1 MRNSVILI
9 VAIVQGIF
17 FGLLLLLIF
26 VNRARQSYRA
36 QRATSAANRVAEP
49 LQKWLLGIGSAA
61 DLASV
66 LRRLPERDALDQL
79 TVHVAPR
86 AAPEQLAQLARALRE
101 DRWVRRILGQ
111 STSRWW
117 WRRLDAARLLAV
129 VGSLRD
135 RMLLRQL
142 LGDAH
147 AAVQA
152 AASTCLTRVGDYAL
166 VEHVLDTLHTRPPIV
181 RVFQLRILRENW
193 KNTVPALLERLVPV
207 APMAK
212 LQVWIALAESLGDSR
227 CLFPLM
233 AFSNH
238 PVVEMRISA
247 ARALRRYVHP
257 DAEAVLRQMM
267 RDGDWRVRAQAARG
281 LGAVGAVG
289 ANGGEAV
296 SELSFALADR
306 SWWVR
311 FRSALALAQ
320 LGEVGRRALR
330 AARERPDRFV
340 ADMAAMVSGLS
351 DGAVM
356 ELAEA

>member
-1 MRNSVILI
+1 MRSSVILV
-9 VAIVQGIF
+9 VALVQGIF

-26 VNRARQSYRA
+26 VNRARHSIRA
-36 QRATSAANRVAEP
+36 QRAASAANRVAEP
-49 LQKWLLGIGSAA
+49 LQRWLLGIGTAT

-79 TVHVAPR
+79 TIHVASKV
-86 AAPEQLAQLARALRE
+86 APEQVAQLARSLRE
-101 DRWVRRILGQ
+101 DRWVRRMLAQ
-111 STSRWW
+111 ADSRWW

-129 VGSLRD
+129 VGSVRD
-135 RMLLRQL
+135 RTLLRRL
-142 LGDAH
+142 LGDKH

-152 AASTCLTRVGDYAL
+152 AASTCLTRVGDQAL
-166 VEHVLDTLHTRPPIV
+166 IEHVLDTLHTRPPIV

-193 KNTVPALLERLVPV
+193 KYAVPALLERLVPG

-212 LQVWIALAESLGDSR
+212 LQVWIALAESLADSR
-227 CLFPLM
+227 CLAPLV

-238 PVVEMRISA
+238 PVVEMRVSA
-247 ARALRRYVHP
+247 ARAMRRFVHP
-257 DAEAVLRQMM
+257 DAETVLRDML
-267 RDGDWRVRAQAARG
+267 RDSDWRVRAQAARG
-281 LGAVGAVG
+281 LGTVG
-289 ANGGEAV
+289 ANEAV
-296 SELSFALADR
+296 HDLSSALADR

-311 FRSALALAQ
+311 FRSALSLAQ

-330 AARERPDRFV
+330 SARERPDRFA

-351 DGAVM
+351 DGAVV